1 MKEDMVRLSSPSIP
15 GEAKESILARILALK
30 TASLSELQKEYSA
43 LYDGKKAPS
52 NNKTYLW
59 QRIAYRIQEIEYG
72 GSTRSPESNDSSLAH
87 HYRGLSKE
95 ARNKAK
101 ELAQEYDPINNK
113 TLRPDNSAKKRCVS
127 RDRRLPLPGTIITK
141 NYKGTDIR
149 VKILEKGFEYGGKVY
164 RSLTSIAK
172 EVTGSHW
179 NGYLFL
185 NM

>member
-1 MKEDMVRLSSPSIP
+1 ME
-15 GEAKESILARILALK
+15 ILEQLLALK
-30 TASLSELQKEYSA
+30 ELSVPELQARYSELF
-43 LYDGKKAPS
+43 DGKKATS

-59 QRIAYRIQEIEYG
+59 QRIAYRIQELAYG
-72 GSTRSPESNDSSLAH
+72 SLP
-87 HYRGLSKE
+87 KE
-95 ARNKAK
+95 AQNKAK
-101 ELAQEYDPINNK
+101 ELAQAYDPINNK
-113 TLRPDNSAKKRCVS
+113 ALRPDNGVVKCCVS

-149 VKILEKGFEYGGKVY
+149 VKILEKSFEYNGKVY
-164 RSLTSIAK
+164 KSLTAIAK